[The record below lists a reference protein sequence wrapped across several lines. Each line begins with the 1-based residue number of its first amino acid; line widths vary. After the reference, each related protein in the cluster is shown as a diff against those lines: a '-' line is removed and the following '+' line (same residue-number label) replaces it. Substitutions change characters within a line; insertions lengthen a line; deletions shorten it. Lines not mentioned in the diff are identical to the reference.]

1 MVDKFTILIEFRDVN
16 QRWTATD
23 PHVVTAKRPSD
34 TTRTV
39 LLDYVNDQ
47 TPEYELW
54 RAKGWRGAW
63 VDIALPPDDE
73 IGPEQLRE
81 RAPRSARALPKRVH
95 RRERVTGP
103 TGAVVRK
110 VQARVVGLNTCIL
123 VTTDP
128 DNAVAFDTGSQAVM
142 VRHVQ
147 GDVFAARDH
156 VGAESA
162 EVLERVETYGRNG
175 LVLDLRTSRG
185 WIRQLDGTSPVI
197 PTA

>member
-1 MVDKFTILIEFRDVN
+1 MVDKFTILIEFRDVDHS
-16 QRWTATD
+16 WTATD
-23 PHVVTAKRPSD
+23 PHVVTAKRSSD

-39 LLDYVNDQ
+39 LLNYVIDQ
-47 TPEYELW
+47 APEYELW

-63 VDIALPPDDE
+63 VDTALLPDDE

-81 RAPRSARALPKRVH
+81 RATRSARALPKRVH

-123 VTTDP
+123 VTADP
-128 DNAVAFDTGSQAVM
+128 SNAV
-142 VRHVQ
+142 VRHAQ

-162 EVLERVETYGRNG
+162 EVLERVETSGRNG

-185 WIRQLDGTSPVI
+185 WIRQLDATSPVI
-197 PTA
+197 PAA